1 MYKGGP
7 ISKAE
12 HMKYRRENFVE
23 GDKMA
28 VRKKRQGND
37 DSESDNSDE
46 YRRSIAKQPKG
57 KNKGM
62 LM

>member
-1 MYKGGP
+1 M
-7 ISKAE
+7 
-12 HMKYRRENFVE
+12 FVL
-23 GDKMA
+23 DKVSSSLLSSTGA
-28 VRKKRQGND
+28 TSVGKKRQGND